1 MVWPWAEV
9 VEGAVGYVAEG
20 YLLAAV
26 IRAPSPA
33 VSDKGVSVQ
42 RRAEVFVTL
51 QFRGCVRL
59 ASAFTFF

>member
-1 MVWPWAEV
+1 MGYAAEA
-9 VEGAVGYVAEG
+9 GA
-20 YLLAAV
+20 

-42 RRAEVFVTL
+42 CHAEVFVTL
-51 QFRGCVRL
+51 QFCGCVRL